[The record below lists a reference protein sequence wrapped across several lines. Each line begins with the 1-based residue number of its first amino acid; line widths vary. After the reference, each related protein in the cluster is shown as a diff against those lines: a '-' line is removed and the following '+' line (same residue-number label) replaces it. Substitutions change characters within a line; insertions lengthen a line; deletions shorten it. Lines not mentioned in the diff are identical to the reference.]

1 MKGAAKLRQPL
12 FLCKPGRKIYGKDVD
27 NMKGEGKSKV
37 FTKKTVK
44 RNLQAYS
51 FLVPNLIL
59 FLGCSIYPVLWT
71 IKYVFYQYGGYGTG
85 EPRFVGLDN
94 LARVFRDEV
103 YWESVIHTFT
113 YGFGKVIIIIPLAFF
128 LAFLLNAQKKGNG
141 LAQSIVFLPT
151 IMSSAVMGLVFYLL
165 FNAYNGEV
173 NKYLMELG
181 IIDQPINWLGK
192 DNAMKTLII
201 TAVWG
206 GVGNYMVYFI
216 AGIQQV
222 SEDAI
227 ESARID
233 GANKLQTIWYII
245 VPMLG
250 PILKIILM
258 LAITSAFH
266 DITNIMVL
274 TEGGPNNATMVMSL
288 YGYRFFFPISAG
300 ESVVPQYGYGAAVSV
315 VSACITGVVTVIY
328 LKLSKKLDDIY

>member
-1 MKGAAKLRQPL
+1 MSERSNAAK
-12 FLCKPGRKIYGKDVD
+12 KNKI
-27 NMKGEGKSKV
+27 
-37 FTKKTVK
+37 K
-44 RNLQAYS
+44 RNLEAYT
-51 FLVPNLIL
+51 FMIPNLIL
-59 FLGCSIYPVLWT
+59 FLSCSVYPVLWAL
-71 IKYVFYQYGGYGTG
+71 KYVFYQYGGYGTG
-85 EPRFVGLDN
+85 APRFVGLDN
-94 LARVFRDEV
+94 LARVFRDKV
-103 YWESVIHTFT
+103 YWESMIHTFT

-128 LAFLLNAQKKGNG
+128 LAFLLNKQQGVNG
-141 LAQSIVFLPT
+141 IAQSIMFLPT

-165 FNAYNGEV
+165 FNAYNGEI
-173 NKYLMELG
+173 NQYLMKMH
-181 IIDQPINWLGK
+181 IISEPINWLGK
-192 DNAMKTLII
+192 EHAMKTLIL

-266 DITNIMVL
+266 DITNVMVL
-274 TEGGPNNATMVMSL
+274 TEGGPNNATMVSSL
-288 YGYRFFFPISAG
+288 YSYRYFFPISAA
-300 ESVVPQYGYGAAVSV
+300 EQIVPQYGYGAALSV
-315 VSACITGVVTVIY
+315 VTACIAGFVTIIY
-328 LKLSKKLDDIY
+328 LKLSKRLDDIY